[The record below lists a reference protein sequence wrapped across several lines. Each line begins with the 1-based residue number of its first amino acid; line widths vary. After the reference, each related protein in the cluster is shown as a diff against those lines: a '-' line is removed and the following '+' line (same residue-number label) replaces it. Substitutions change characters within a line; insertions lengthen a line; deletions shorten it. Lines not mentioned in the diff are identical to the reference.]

1 MIRLAALALL
11 MLLAACA
18 PIKVAEVA
26 KVDKAG
32 RGYAGTVQKVY
43 RVVRQ
48 SAELP
53 GMRLFGQLGRALAP
67 ALRGSSETQQ
77 YVVRTPSG
85 QIMAQS
91 DEEFS
96 VGECVEVVP
105 ESNGGSGPAF
115 RYGEA
120 RVLRSDS
127 CNEPQKISRL

>member
-1 MIRLAALALL
+1 MAMVRLAALAL
-11 MLLAACA
+11 MLLTGCT
-18 PIKVAEVA
+18 PLKVA
-26 KVDKAG
+26 KVDKAE

-53 GMRLFGQLGRALAP
+53 GIHLFGQLGRALSP

-77 YVVRTPSG
+77 YVVRTPRG

-91 DEEFS
+91 DDEFS

-105 ESNGGSGPAF
+105 ERNGGSGPAF

-120 RVLRSDS
+120 RVLRSES
-127 CNEPQKISRL
+127 CIEQQKISRL

>member
-1 MIRLAALALL
+1 
-11 MLLAACA
+11 MLLTGCA
-18 PIKVAEVA
+18 PLKVAEVA
-26 KVDKAG
+26 KVDRAE

-48 SAELP
+48 GAELP
-53 GMRLFGQLGRALAP
+53 GIRWFGQLGKTLSP

-77 YVVRTPSG
+77 YVVRTPRG

-120 RVLRSDS
+120 RVLRSES
-127 CNEPQKISRL
+127 CSEPQKISRL

>member
-11 MLLAACA
+11 LLTGCT
-18 PIKVAEVA
+18 PLKVA
-26 KVDKAG
+26 KVDKAE

-53 GMRLFGQLGRALAP
+53 GMRWFGELGRTLAP
-67 ALRGSSETQQ
+67 ALRGASETQQ
-77 YVVRTPSG
+77 YVVRTPKG

-120 RVLRSDS
+120 KVQRSEN
-127 CNEPQKISRL
+127 CIEQQKISRL